1 VDSLEKKSAED
12 KNFALLPQNIG
23 NYRAIELPTRHFTS
37 RRVLSGTSFFS
48 PGCAQE
54 IFPGVLPPSHESRRH
69 LLERGCLLLKFST
82 SLTFTN
88 PILHAYAWLGAW
100 AQ

>member
-37 RRVLSGTSFFS
+37 RRVLYGTSFFS
-48 PGCAQE
+48 LAARKK
-54 IFPGVLPPSHESRRH
+54 FSHGVLPPSHESRRH
-69 LLERGCLLLKFST
+69 LLERDACS
-82 SLTFTN
+82 
-88 PILHAYAWLGAW
+88 
-100 AQ
+100 